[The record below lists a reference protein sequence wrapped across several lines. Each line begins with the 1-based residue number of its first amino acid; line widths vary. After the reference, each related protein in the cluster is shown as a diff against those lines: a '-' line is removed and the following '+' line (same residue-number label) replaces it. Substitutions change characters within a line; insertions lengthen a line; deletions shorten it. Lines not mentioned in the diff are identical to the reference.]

1 VAEPKRTRAT
11 LTIYDVASRAGVSIA
26 SVSRVLNGLG
36 SPRAETRERVM
47 QAVRELSFVPDGA
60 ARALS
65 NGLKEVVGVVFR
77 RGGEELFEGEDES
90 FLFIDVINRGI
101 EVGAQRR
108 GFDLLISSVGFNDDN
123 VAARIG
129 ALAGKADGL
138 ILHDRMLSAVGI
150 ARLADMVPIVTLAG
164 SPTPASLNVRCD
176 NESGIRALVRHLVID
191 HGYRSLGYVSGR
203 ADSPDNRTRSR
214 AFETEAV
221 EAGAEEIET
230 GPAWQG
236 NYSAAGGASVVASL
250 LDAGRK
256 LPRAILCAN
265 DQTALGV
272 IHALAQRG
280 LRVPQDVAIT
290 GFDDVP
296 VARHLHPPLTTI
308 RQPMQELG
316 VKAFDILYSRISAG
330 GGKAD
335 TVLPVELV
343 VRESCGCAQG
353 SVQASGTAL
362 VARDGM

>member
-1 VAEPKRTRAT
+1 MAEPKKPKGT
-11 LTIYDVASRAGVSIA
+11 LTIYDVAGRAGVSIA

-36 SPRAETRERVM
+36 SPRAETRDRVM
-47 QAVRELSFVPDGA
+47 RAVRELSFVRDGA

-65 NGLKEVVGVVFR
+65 NGLKEVIGVVFR
-77 RGGEELFEGEDES
+77 RDNEELFEGEDES

-123 VAARIG
+123 VAGRIS

-138 ILHDRMLSAVGI
+138 ILHDRMLSPAGM
-150 ARLADMVPIVTLAG
+150 ARLAEMVPVVTLAG
-164 SPTPASLNVRCD
+164 TPTHASLNVRCD
-176 NESGIRALVRHLVID
+176 NESGIRALVRHLASH

-214 AFETEAV
+214 AFEKEAAAV
-221 EAGAEEIET
+221 GAKFET

-236 NYSAAGGASVVASL
+236 NYSAAGGASVIRAL
-250 LDAGRK
+250 LDEGRK

-272 IHALAQRG
+272 MHALAQRG
-280 LRVPQDVAIT
+280 IRVPQDVAIT

-316 VKAFDILYSRISAG
+316 AKAFDILYARISAG

-335 TVLPVELV
+335 TVLPVELI
-343 VRESCGCAQG
+343 VRESCGCAPDPARPPHAVSAA
-353 SVQASGTAL
+353 SVK
-362 VARDGM
+362 